1 MRKFLLLNLIFLGS
15 LYSQDYYYE
24 KYRQKVSKDTDP
36 TIFVIEESIMSKKYF
51 FSLLLCKVK
60 DLVNNENLTKI
71 KELNITIE
79 DQDSQIDER
88 DDIIDD
94 LETQI
99 KKPPNSKLINRI
111 VIATTSL
118 KEDDVIEEKARSL
131 GIDCFR
137 GSENDVLDRYYRC
150 AKQFEMKTIVR
161 ITADCPI
168 IDPTIVDKVIE
179 QFHSGDYDY
188 ATNTIIR
195 TYPVGTDVEIFS
207 FQSLEK
213 SWHEAKLSSEREH
226 VTPFL
231 REKKS
236 KFKIKNV
243 ENAENMSHLRWTLD
257 MNEDLILIRKIVSK
271 MKKRPILMNDI
282 LNLFA
287 KEPEL
292 ICINEHITKSGG
304 TKI

>member
-1 MRKFLLLNLIFLGS
+1 MIECIIQARMGS
-15 LYSQDYYYE
+15 SRLPGKTLMELENKKTTLD
-24 KYRQKVSKDTDP
+24 
-36 TIFVIEESIMSKKYF
+36 FVIEQLSF
-51 FSLLLCKVK
+51 
-60 DLVNNENLTKI
+60 
-71 KELNITIE
+71 
-79 DQDSQIDER
+79 
-88 DDIIDD
+88 
-94 LETQI
+94 
-99 KKPPNSKLINRI
+99 SKLINRV

-118 KEDDVIEEKARSL
+118 DEDNVIEQKARSL
-131 GIDCFR
+131 GINCFR
-137 GSENDVLDRYYRC
+137 GSETDVLDRYYRC
-150 AKQFEMKTIVR
+150 AKEFEMKTIVR

-168 IDPTIVDKVIE
+168 IDPIIVDKVIE
-179 QFHSGDYDY
+179 QFQSGDYDY
-188 ATNTIIR
+188 AANIIFR

-271 MKKRPILMNDI
+271 MKKRPILMNDV
-282 LNLFA
+282 LDLFS

-292 ICINEHITKSGG
+292 ISINEHIAKSRG

>member
-1 MRKFLLLNLIFLGS
+1 MTECIIQARMGS
-15 LYSQDYYYE
+15 SRLPGKTLMKLDE
-24 KYRQKVSKDTDP
+24 TKTTLD
-36 TIFVIEESIMSKKYF
+36 FVINQLSF
-51 FSLLLCKVK
+51 
-60 DLVNNENLTKI
+60 
-71 KELNITIE
+71 
-79 DQDSQIDER
+79 
-88 DDIIDD
+88 
-94 LETQI
+94 
-99 KKPPNSKLINRI
+99 SKLIDRI

-118 KEDDVIEEKARSL
+118 DEDNVIEKKAKEL

-137 GSENDVLDRYYRC
+137 GSKNDVLDRYYRC

-188 ATNTIIR
+188 ATNTIFR
-195 TYPVGTDVEIFS
+195 TYPTGTDVEIFS

-231 REKKS
+231 RNKNS
-236 KFKIKNV
+236 GFKIKNV
-243 ENAENMSHLRWTLD
+243 ENEENVSHLRWTLD
-257 MNEDLILIRKIVSK
+257 MNEDLILIREIVSK
-271 MKKRPILMNDI
+271 IKKRPILMNDV
-282 LNLFA
+282 LDLFS

-292 ICINEHITKSGG
+292 ISINEHLTKSRG

>member
-1 MRKFLLLNLIFLGS
+1 MIDCIIQARMGS
-15 LYSQDYYYE
+15 SRLPGKTLMKLDE
-24 KYRQKVSKDTDP
+24 TKTTLD
-36 TIFVIEESIMSKKYF
+36 FVINQLSF
-51 FSLLLCKVK
+51 
-60 DLVNNENLTKI
+60 
-71 KELNITIE
+71 
-79 DQDSQIDER
+79 
-88 DDIIDD
+88 
-94 LETQI
+94 
-99 KKPPNSKLINRI
+99 SKLIDRI

-118 KEDDVIEEKARSL
+118 DEDNVIEEKSKEF

-137 GSENDVLDRYYRC
+137 GSKTDVLDRYYSC

-179 QFHSGDYDY
+179 QFHSGNYDY
-188 ATNTIIR
+188 VTNTIIR

-207 FQSLEK
+207 FQSLER
-213 SWHEAKLSSEREH
+213 SWHEAKLPSEREH

-243 ENAENMSHLRWTLD
+243 ENVENMSNLRWTLD

-271 MKKRPILMNDI
+271 MKKRPILMNDV
-282 LNLFA
+282 LDLFS

-292 ICINEHITKSGG
+292 ISINEHIAKSGG